1 MTAVDR
7 DATATRVT
15 LHQVAVHILARR
27 RQAVTGRIGLRP
39 APDLWNAPFG
49 AVLRRADL
57 DRVPP
62 DERRARAVEFV
73 ARRLSA
79 GG

>member
-39 APDLWNAPFG
+39 APGGLATPPFG
-49 AVLRRADL
+49 EAADL